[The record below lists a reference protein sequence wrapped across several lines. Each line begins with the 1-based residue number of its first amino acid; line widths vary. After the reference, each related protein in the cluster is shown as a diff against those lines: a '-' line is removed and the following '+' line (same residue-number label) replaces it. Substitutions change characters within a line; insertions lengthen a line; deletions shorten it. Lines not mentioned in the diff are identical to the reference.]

1 MQNRQNLPNF
11 LFRVLVQVEVTI
23 FLIVVVIERVVE
35 LRHTIRFVGVESGE
49 LFVDTIEILVF
60 RRLL

>member
-1 MQNRQNLPNF
+1 
-11 LFRVLVQVEVTI
+11 VTI
-23 FLIVVVIERVVE
+23 FLIVIVIERVVE
-35 LRHTIRFVGVESGE
+35 LRHAIRFVGVESGE